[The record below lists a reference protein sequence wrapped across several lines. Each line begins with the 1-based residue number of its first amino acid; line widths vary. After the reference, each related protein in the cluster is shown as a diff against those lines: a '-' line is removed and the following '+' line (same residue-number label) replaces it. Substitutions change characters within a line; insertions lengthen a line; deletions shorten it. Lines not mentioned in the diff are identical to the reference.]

1 MVKQLINKSLILLF
15 FIGLGGCTTNASMN
29 EERYEWNMTV
39 TVGPGSTW
47 YEGAIKFAEDL
58 ERESNGRFIVDV
70 YTNEQLSA
78 GNPEAGV
85 EQLMDG
91 LKDFS
96 YNSSIIYAGIDPR
109 FGVLSAPFLINDFS
123 DAERVL
129 NGESGE
135 ILNQMLRERGVE
147 PLGFGESGFR
157 QITNDSRPIRTPEDL
172 DHLKIRVP
180 SMGVFTNL
188 YRSQSADP
196 ITMAFSEVY
205 TALQQGTIDGQ
216 ENPVDVTYSAGLIE
230 VQQYMTMWNYVYDAL
245 VFGMNKDLFDSLSQ
259 SDQELIKKVA
269 KEANEYQI
277 RLTRQKEE
285 AQITELKDKG
295 MEIYYPTDEEI
306 EQFRESSQNVY
317 DHFREIWGDA
327 QLDTF
332 LKEANGSEVDER

>member
-1 MVKQLINKSLILLF
+1 MLKNLLTISCF
-15 FIGLGGCTTNASMN
+15 LGIIIFLTGCGSDVSS
-29 EERYEWNMTV
+29 EEETFEWKMTV

-58 ERESNGRFIVDV
+58 KRESNGRLLVDV
-70 YTNEQLSA
+70 YTNEQLSG

-109 FGVLSAPFLINDFS
+109 FGVLSAPFLINDFE

-129 NGESGE
+129 SGESGE
-135 ILNQMLRERGVE
+135 IINQMLRERGVE
-147 PLGFGESGFR
+147 PLGFAESGFR
-157 QITNDSRPIRTPEDL
+157 QITNDTQAITNPDDL

-188 YRSQSADP
+188 YRTQSADP

-216 ENPVDVTYSAGLIE
+216 ENPVDVTYSAGLVE

-245 VFGMNKDLFDSLSQ
+245 VFGMNKELFDSLSKE
-259 SDQELIKKVA
+259 DQDLIKKVA
-269 KEANEYQI
+269 NEANEYQI
-277 RLTRQKEE
+277 KVTREKEQ
-285 AQITELKDKG
+285 AQLAELEEKG
-295 MEIYYPTDEEI
+295 MQIYYPTDEEL
-306 EQFRESSQNVY
+306 EQFRESSQLVY
-317 DHFREIWGDA
+317 DRFRDIWGEDH
-327 QLDTF
+327 LDTF
-332 LKEANGSEVDER
+332 LKEANGSEDDD

>member
-1 MVKQLINKSLILLF
+1 MLKKVFILKVF
-15 FIGLGGCTTNASMN
+15 VCCIVFIAGCGANATPG
-29 EERYEWNMTV
+29 EDVHEWKMTI
-39 TVGPGSTW
+39 TVGQGSTW

-58 ERESNGRFIVDV
+58 ERESGGRLSIDV

-109 FGVLSAPFLINDFS
+109 FGVLSAPFLINDIN

-135 ILNQMLRERGVE
+135 IIEDMLRERGVE
-147 PLGFGESGFR
+147 PLGFAESGFR
-157 QITNDSRPIRTPEDL
+157 QITNDTQPIRSPEDL
-172 DHLKIRVP
+172 DHLKIRIP

-188 YRSQSADP
+188 YRTQDADP

-216 ENPVDVTYSAGLIE
+216 ENPVDVTYSSGLEE

-245 VFGMNKDLFDSLSQ
+245 ILGMNKELYDSLSEE
-259 SDQELIKKVA
+259 DQALIKRVA
-269 KEANEYQI
+269 AEANEYQI
-277 RLTRQKEE
+277 ALTREKEE
-285 AQITELKDKG
+285 EQLAELEEKG
-295 MEIYYPTDEEI
+295 MEIYYPSESEI
-306 EQFRESSQNVY
+306 EEFRTSSQPVY
-317 DHFREIWGDA
+317 DYFEDVWGADNLETFQREAD
-327 QLDTF
+327 
-332 LKEANGSEVDER
+332 GSGEMDE

>member
-1 MVKQLINKSLILLF
+1 MAKPYVQLCLLLLSI
-15 FIGLGGCTTNASMN
+15 IGVAGCSSHATTQ
-29 EERYEWNMTV
+29 EEVYEWKMSV

-58 ERESNGRFIVDV
+58 KEQSNGRFLVDV

-109 FGVLSAPFLINDFS
+109 FGVLSAPFLINDFD

-129 NGESGE
+129 QGQSGKIINE
-135 ILNQMLRERGVE
+135 MLRERGVE

-157 QITNDSRPIRTPEDL
+157 QITNDTRAITSPEDL

-188 YRSQSADP
+188 YRTQEADP

-245 VFGMNKDLFDSLSQ
+245 VFGMNKELFDSLPPE
-259 SDQELIKKVA
+259 DQALIKKVA
-269 KEANEYQI
+269 AEANAYQI
-277 RLTRQKEE
+277 NRTREKEQ
-285 AQITELKDKG
+285 AQLTELEEKG
-295 MEIYYPTDEEI
+295 MDIYYPTDDEI
-306 EQFRESSQNVY
+306 GQFRESSQQVY
-317 DHFREIWGDA
+317 DDFRDVWGA
-327 QLDTF
+327 KNLETF
-332 LKEANGSEVDER
+332 LQEANGSEEDAQ